1 MKPLVELSIEHHELL
16 LKYANESSPLYFRL
30 KNAVKTEANT
40 IAVLCDLEEAEMLRS
55 VAQHFC
61 PNALPQ
67 IEKAIRLAGPGYDGP
82 PTAATREEIEQKMDD
97 LAQKYIE
104 THDHRII
111 KELYSLSLVLEKMKT
126 VEKP

>member
-1 MKPLVELSIEHHELL
+1 VKPLVELSIEHHELL

-67 IEKAIRLAGPGYDGP
+67 IEKDLLDLDTMDLQRPQPAKKSSKRWMIWLRSTSRL
-82 PTAATREEIEQKMDD
+82 TTTE
-97 LAQKYIE
+97 
-104 THDHRII
+104 
-111 KELYSLSLVLEKMKT
+111 S
-126 VEKP
+126 